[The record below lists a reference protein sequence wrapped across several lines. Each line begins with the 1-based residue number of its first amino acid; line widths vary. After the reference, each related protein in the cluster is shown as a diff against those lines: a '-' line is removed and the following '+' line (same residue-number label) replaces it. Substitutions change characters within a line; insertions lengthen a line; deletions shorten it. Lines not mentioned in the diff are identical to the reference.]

1 MKNSYIALAVFSMAA
16 LLVSCE
22 TVNEVQND
30 TFVPTENDVVFNLGY
45 NRIQTKASDADAPVA
60 KVTTFDLGREGEY
73 SFFLEQSVVS
83 LDSYA
88 AGPET
93 KGTPAY
99 TENLGVLYDK
109 LGVYISGGTF
119 PTSESEFAKHS
130 ETQLEDS
137 GWQYYKNYGYNP
149 WPSSANQAV
158 DIYVRMPY
166 DDGVTITGR
175 SGGKFTFTYT
185 SPDTASGQKDI
196 LFGYRSA
203 KRSEYEASLP
213 EGLPMLLNH
222 ALTGVKFAAGNPDN
236 VTIKSVTLEGLY
248 NTGTCVVTPVSENDY
263 TDDTTDH
270 TSSADGVVVWTPT
283 TTSTGTFTSGDFST
297 TLADYSDKT
306 AFGSKG
312 NYPTSFGATGGKNNL
327 NDADASQTFWIIP
340 QAFKDGNNAR
350 TGITLTVTYTLP
362 GSTATKDLE
371 IDLGALLA
379 GRNIE
384 WKAGEL
390 WTYTL
395 RIDEVN
401 VRIEDNVTP
410 GGTVTTDDPKG
421 IIGSVKD
428 GVKITNT
435 GNTDAFIRAAIVGQ
449 WVIDQNGEKVIM
461 FGFTDEVNKLYSVQ
475 SWYEDQFVNHDG
487 LHGVFEDLAG
497 YFNEEYGPDSATNPL
512 NGWYYDPTDRYF
524 YYTQPVAP
532 GEDTAELFSSYTVKM
547 IPHATNTGVV
557 LSHNMYFTLEIATQ
571 AINARTSNGTLLDG
585 EDAYKQAW
593 IDACGIDD
601 SAVSHDDPASGDD
614 ETGDGE

>member
-60 KVTTFDLGREGEY
+60 KVTTFDLGRDGENN
-73 SFFLEQSVVS
+73 FFLEQSVVS

-109 LGVYISGGTF
+109 LGVFISGGSF
-119 PTSESEFAKHS
+119 PTSETEFAKHS
-130 ETQLEDS
+130 RTQLEGS
-137 GWQYYKNYGYNP
+137 GWQYYKNFGYNP
-149 WPSSANQAV
+149 WPASGSV
-158 DIYVRMPY
+158 DLYVRMPY
-166 DDGVTITGR
+166 DNSVTISSRT
-175 SGGKFTFTYT
+175 GGKFTFSYT
-185 SPDTASGQKDI
+185 SPNTAADQKDI
-196 LFGYRSA
+196 LFGYRSVT
-203 KRSEYEASLP
+203 RSEYEASLP
-213 EGLPMLLNH
+213 DGLPMLLNH

-248 NTGTCVVTPVSENDY
+248 NTGTCVVTPVSENNY
-263 TDDTTDH
+263 TDVTTNH
-270 TSSADGVVVWTPT
+270 TSDDEGVVVWTPT

-297 TLADYSDKT
+297 TLADYSNKT
-306 AFGSKG
+306 SFGTKG
-312 NYPTSFGATGGKNNL
+312 NYPTTFGATGGKNNL

-362 GSTATKDLE
+362 GSTDPKDLE

-379 GRNIE
+379 ERNIE

-401 VRIEDNVTP
+401 VRIED
-410 GGTVTTDDPKG
+410 TVTAGTPDPDNNDPKG
-421 IIGSVKD
+421 LLGSKKSA
-428 GVKITNT
+428 VKITNT
-435 GNTDAFIRAAIVGQ
+435 GNTDVFIRAAISGQ
-449 WVIDQNGEKVIM
+449 WVLDQNGERVIM
-461 FGFTDEVNKLYSVQ
+461 FGFTDEINQLYEVE
-475 SWYEDQFVNHDG
+475 SWYEDQFVNFNG
-487 LHGVFEDLAG
+487 THGVFEGLAG
-497 YFNEEYGPDSATNPL
+497 YRNDDETIDNTNKTV
-512 NGWYYDPTDRYF
+512 NGWVYNTTDHYY
-524 YYTQPVAP
+524 YYTLPVAP
-532 GEDTAELFSSYTVKM
+532 GADTQPLFDSYTIKK
-547 IPHATNTGVV
+547 IPHTTNLGEV
-557 LSHNMYFTLEIATQ
+557 LSKNMYFTLEIATQ
-571 AINARTSNGTLLDG
+571 AINARTSNGTKRTDY
-585 EDAYKQAW
+585 AQAW
-593 IDACGIDD
+593 IDACAIDD
-601 SAVSHDDPASGDD
+601 SAVVHSGTTIGDD
-614 ETGDGE
+614 LTDDGE

>member
-119 PTSESEFAKHS
+119 PTSESAFARHS

-137 GWQYYKNYGYNP
+137 GWQYYKDYGYNP

-166 DDGVTITGR
+166 DNSVTISSRT
-175 SGGKFTFTYT
+175 GGKFTFSYT
-185 SPDTASGQKDI
+185 SPESAANQKDI

-213 EGLPMLLNH
+213 DGLPMLLNH

-236 VTIKSVTLEGLY
+236 VTIKSVTLKGLY
-248 NTGTCVVTPVSENDY
+248 NTGTCVVTPVSENNY
-263 TDDTTDH
+263 TDVTTNH
-270 TSSADGVVVWTPT
+270 TSDDEGVVVWTPT

-297 TLADYSDKT
+297 TLADYSNKT
-306 AFGSKG
+306 SFGTMG
-312 NYPTSFGATGGKNNL
+312 NYPTTFGATGGKNNL

-362 GSTATKDLE
+362 GSTDPKNLE

-401 VRIEDNVTP
+401 VRIED
-410 GGTVTTDDPKG
+410 TVTKDPNNTGSTGDPKG
-421 IIGSVKD
+421 ILGSTKD
-428 GVKITNT
+428 AVKITNT
-435 GNTDAFIRAAIVGQ
+435 GNTDVFIRAAISGQ
-449 WVIDQNGEKVIM
+449 WVLDRDGERVIM
-461 FGFTDEVNKLYSVQ
+461 FGFTDEINNLYLVE
-475 SWYEDQFVNHDG
+475 SWYEDQFVNHTG
-487 LHGVFEDLAG
+487 EHGVFEGLAG
-497 YFNEEYGPDSATNPL
+497 YRNDKEHINNTGVNVNDWVYNTS
-512 NGWYYDPTDRYF
+512 DRYY
-524 YYTQPVAP
+524 YYTLPVAV
-532 GEDTAELFSSYTVKM
+532 GADTKPLFESYTVNK
-547 IPHATNTGVV
+547 IPHTKNSGTS
-557 LSHNMYFTLEIATQ
+557 LSQNMYFTLEISTQ
-571 AINARTSNGTLLDG
+571 AINARTSNGTLR
-585 EDAYKQAW
+585 EDYAQAW